1 MRSMITKRATS
12 IEIERAARKDG
23 MKTMYEDGLEKVL
36 AGQTTL
42 EELLAA
48 CEEAEIE

>member
-1 MRSMITKRATS
+1 M
-12 IEIERAARKDG
+12 EIERAARAEG

-42 EELLAA
+42 EELLA
-48 CEEAEIE
+48 CSEEAETAVSTDAKEE